1 MEMIGD
7 PADQAIAS
15 APAFGADSFSH
26 ATALQAMLKGATT
39 VCQSPNAS
47 YLERQGLAPY
57 ERRGYIPFELNVQ
70 KGNATSRGGSPT
82 AVFGTAST
90 TLEYASADFAIAQ
103 FAARFTADRSAY
115 RPMMRR
121 SANWRRLFDRA
132 TRYIEP
138 RLRSGRFPR
147 RYSPADNQGF
157 AEGSSA
163 QYTWAV
169 PFDPAGLARRLGGR
183 ARAVARLR
191 SFLAVLN
198 DVRHG
203 FRSTHAL
210 LGNEPSLGSP
220 WLFDWLGRPD
230 LTQRTVRR
238 AITTLF
244 GPGPAGLPGNDDL
257 GEMSSWYVLGALG
270 LYPEVPGVGVLA
282 VASPLFRHATLRL
295 GGATVTIA
303 APHAAAG
310 RPYVHSLRLGGR
322 RYGRPWL
329 PYCALAR
336 GARLRFG
343 LSSRAHRRWGASA
356 ADRPPSFGPRARAP
370 HSPCS
375 PR

>member
-1 MEMIGD
+1 
-7 PADQAIAS
+7 
-15 APAFGADSFSH
+15 
-26 ATALQAMLKGATT
+26 MLKGATT

-57 ERRGYIPFELNVQ
+57 ERSGYIPFELNAQ
-70 KGNATSRGGSPT
+70 KGNATSSGGSPT

-103 FAARFTADRSAY
+103 FAARFTSARSAY
-115 RPMMRR
+115 PPMMRR
-121 SANWRRLFDRA
+121 SANWRRLFDKA

-147 RYSPADNQGF
+147 HYLPASNQGF

-191 SFLAVLN
+191 RFLAVLN
-198 DVRHG
+198 DTRHG

-210 LGNEPSLGSP
+210 LGNEPSLASP
-220 WLFDWLGRPD
+220 WVFDWLRRPD

-270 LYPEVPGVGVLA
+270 LYPEVPGVGMLA

-295 GGATVTIA
+295 GRATVTIT
-303 APHAAAG
+303 APHAAPG

-343 LSSRAHRRWGASA
+343 LSSGAHRRWGASA
-356 ADRPPSFGPRARAP
+356 ADRPPSFGPRDRAP
-370 HSPCS
+370 RSPCS